1 MGTQFSGGGSQYLH
15 DALSR
20 QPLPTPVNTP
30 PVLMRLSDVRS
41 GAASVGRFTDTP
53 LTQAFPVKNVGEPV
67 LPDGRA
73 GSSESNVARQDSQE
87 GAGSLRSSR
96 HPSRGGVYPRI
107 AAACVGVVILFLTM
121 TTFWSP
127 AADEVESQ
135 YTFPDFQMVDED
147 SKVVKLRSPVTDQPS
162 DESPATTAK
171 AYPQTVDLEVDAQ
184 VEPGIS
190 LSPAR
195 PPVKNFKSIT
205 LGLPT
210 RDEESNSLG
219 SRPVQETPDTRFK
232 TEPEPVEIS
241 GPRQLEDVVKL
252 HGSQGSSQSPSGDR
266 NPSDSSV
273 SGQPTGS
280 STVDWPQR
288 KQQVLNN
295 SHVGNG
301 QMVTNTQDGSAGSTG
316 TDYPQTHV
324 ASPVPRYPVTR
335 PTRQYFQ
342 PRPEGPRD
350 PLRTSQ
356 RAVRRSTG
364 SGPGPR
370 HRGAQLQGWLENP
383 PIERSDEPYRSSLY

>member
-1 MGTQFSGGGSQYLH
+1 MGTQFSSGGSQYLH

-30 PVLMRLSDVRS
+30 PVLMRLSDVRP
-41 GAASVGRFTDTP
+41 GAASVGRFTEPP
-53 LTQAFPVKNVGEPV
+53 LTQAFPVRNVGEPV
-67 LPDGRA
+67 LPDGRT

-87 GAGSLRSSR
+87 GAASLRSSR

-127 AADEVESQ
+127 AADEVEFQ

-162 DESPATTAK
+162 DESPATTVK

-184 VEPGIS
+184 AEPEIS

-195 PPVKNFKSIT
+195 PPAKNFKSIT
-205 LGLPT
+205 LGFPT
-210 RDEESNSLG
+210 RAEESNSLG

-232 TEPEPVEIS
+232 IEPESVEIS

-295 SHVGNG
+295 SHMGNG

-324 ASPVPRYPVTR
+324 APPVPRYPVTR

-342 PRPEGPRD
+342 PRPDGPRD

-364 SGPGPR
+364 SGSGPR

>member
-1 MGTQFSGGGSQYLH
+1 MGTQFSSGGSQYLH

-20 QPLPTPVNTP
+20 QPLPTPVSTP
-30 PVLMRLSDVRS
+30 PVLMRLSDVRP
-41 GAASVGRFTDTP
+41 GAASVGRFADTP
-53 LTQAFPVKNVGEPV
+53 LPQAFPVKNVGEAVP
-67 LPDGRA
+67 PDCRA
-73 GSSESNVARQDSQE
+73 GSSDSNDARQDSQE
-87 GAGSLRSSR
+87 GTGNLRSSR

-135 YTFPDFQMVDED
+135 DTFPDFQMVDEG

-171 AYPQTVDLEVDAQ
+171 AYPQTVDLEVGAQ
-184 VEPGIS
+184 AEPGIP

-195 PPVKNFKSIT
+195 PPAKNFKSIT

-210 RDEESNSLG
+210 RAAESSSLG
-219 SRPVQETPDTRFK
+219 SRSVQETPVTRFK

-241 GPRQLEDVVKL
+241 GPRQLEDVVEL
-252 HGSQGSSQSPSGDR
+252 RGSQGSSQSPSGDR
-266 NPSDSSV
+266 NSSDSSV
-273 SGQPTGS
+273 SGQPT
-280 STVDWPQR
+280 VDWPQR
-288 KQQVLNN
+288 KQRVLNN
-295 SHVGNG
+295 SHVGNE
-301 QMVTNTQDGSAGSTG
+301 QMVTNTQDGNAGSTG
-316 TDYPQTHV
+316 TDYPQMHV
-324 ASPVPRYPVTR
+324 APPVPRYPVTR

-342 PRPEGPRD
+342 PRPDGPRD

-364 SGPGPR
+364 SGPEPR